1 MHEHIELVKLKACN
15 CFVCF
20 WLLAVIIFDT
30 CEHPSQQQAQFFDL
44 LSRNVKMA
52 SQVPRQFTHS
62 AGKGQQAFPWELWFM
77 LNEKFSTFSF
87 ISAQPVI
94 YSTNPR
100 EKQSPFNRMLH
111 FVAVCYC
118 AGSVSFDRACL
129 LEDSCQCIWE
139 LCWLAPG
146 EWTKIV
152 A

>member
-1 MHEHIELVKLKACN
+1 
-15 CFVCF
+15 
-20 WLLAVIIFDT
+20 
-30 CEHPSQQQAQFFDL
+30 
-44 LSRNVKMA
+44 MA

-87 ISAQPVI
+87 ISIKQ
-94 YSTNPR
+94 
-100 EKQSPFNRMLH
+100 KQSPFNRMLH

-139 LCWLAPG
+139 LC
-146 EWTKIV
+146 
-152 A
+152 